1 MALVAR
7 GQVLPAVSH
16 LRRAVEMQPD
26 FLEAHNNLGILL
38 ARSGHLDEAIE
49 QFRQALEIAP
59 GSAEVRRNLDIALG
73 GRRRADD
80 PR

>member
-1 MALVAR
+1 
-7 GQVLPAVSH
+7 
-16 LRRAVEMQPD
+16 MQPD